1 MPAFKITAPDRAL
14 RPALQEKIDNKTK
27 PLGALGQLEKLA
39 LQIGLVQQTL
49 TPALKRPALLIFA
62 ADHGLAREGVS
73 AYPQAVTAQ
82 MVLNFLRGGAAANV
96 FSRQH
101 GVVLKVVNAGVD
113 AEFPEATFSADPVL
127 ITASLGRS
135 TASSLQEPAMSPA
148 QAELALQRGATI
160 ARAEIAAG
168 SNVLAF
174 GEMGIGNTAAA
185 SLIVHLLLDI
195 PLRDCTGRG
204 TGLDDAGLSH
214 KLALLEQVSTRCGK
228 IRDPLQVLS
237 EVGGFEIGMMAGA
250 MLAAAETGV
259 LFLVDGFIASAAF
272 LLAKKLEPE
281 VQHYA
286 VFAHRSEEKGHHV
299 LLQALQA
306 QPLLQLDMRLG
317 EGSGALLAWPL
328 LQSAVAMLNEMA
340 SFADAGVSTA
350 ENPT

>member
-1 MPAFKITAPDRAL
+1 MSSFSISAPEQSLRA
-14 RPALQEKIDNKTK
+14 ALQAKIDNKTK
-27 PLGALGQLEKLA
+27 PLGALGQLETLA
-39 LQIGLVQQTL
+39 LQIGLVQNTL
-49 TPALKRPALLIFA
+49 TPEFKRPALLIFA

-101 GVVLKVVNAGVD
+101 GFVLKVVDAGVD
-113 AEFPEATFSADPVL
+113 AEFPQDPAL
-127 ITASLGRS
+127 IAASLGRS
-135 TASSLQEPAMSPA
+135 TASSLQGPAMSPA
-148 QAELALQRGATI
+148 QVARGLQSGADI

-185 SLIVHLLLDI
+185 SLIMHLLLDI
-195 PLRDCTGRG
+195 PLADCTGRG
-204 TGLDDAGLSH
+204 TGLDDAGLAR
-214 KLALLEQVSTRCGK
+214 KLALLEMVAARCGK
-228 IRDPLQVLS
+228 SSNPLQVLS
-237 EVGGFEIGMMAGA
+237 EVGGFEVAMMTGA
-250 MLAAAETGV
+250 MLAAAEAGV

-272 LLAKKLEPE
+272 LLAKTLAPDSR
-281 VQHYA
+281 HYA
-286 VFAHRSEEKGHHV
+286 VFAHRSEEKGHQV
-299 LLQALQA
+299 LLRELQA

-350 ENPT
+350 AKAT